1 MPLPAPSCAR
11 SLARAFRRL
20 LRSPRVPGERREH
33 AARTARASTA
43 RASTALATAVAVLA
57 LALPGP
63 AALAQPVADDVQ
75 RLLSA
80 GRGEEALLRAEQ
92 ALAAAPGDA
101 RTQFVLAFV
110 LMELGR
116 DAQALPLFTQLAQQ
130 FPELPDPL
138 NNIALLEVRAGRLDA
153 ALKSLEMALRNDPGH
168 RAARANLAEVH
179 LMLAV
184 AAWERLAQDAPLEPR
199 LARRL
204 EAVRALIGPAAP
216 PQAAPAAPPATPA
229 R

>member
-1 MPLPAPSCAR
+1 MRRLR
-11 SLARAFRRL
+11 SLGLAM
-20 LRSPRVPGERREH
+20 
-33 AARTARASTA
+33 
-43 RASTALATAVAVLA
+43 ALATAAWC
-57 LALPGP
+57 LPAAP
-63 AALAQPVADDVQ
+63 ALAQPVADEVQ

-92 ALAAAPGDA
+92 ALAMAPDDA
-101 RTQFVLAFV
+101 RTQFVLAVV
-110 LMELGR
+110 LLELGR
-116 DAQALPLFTQLAQQ
+116 DAQALPLFQQLAQQ

-153 ALKSLEMALRNDPGH
+153 AQRSLESALRNDPGH

-179 LMLAV
+179 LMLAA

-204 EAVRALIGPAAP
+204 EAVRSLIGPASRVDAGAAAVPASAPRDAP
-216 PQAAPAAPPATPA
+216 PRSVPPLPAAATPA

>member
-1 MPLPAPSCAR
+1 MPLPAPLCASSPTPR
-11 SLARAFRRL
+11 PRKAGRQRGLAALRQAVLFTAASLAL
-20 LRSPRVPGERREH
+20 CLSPGL
-33 AARTARASTA
+33 AA
-43 RASTALATAVAVLA
+43 
-57 LALPGP
+57 
-63 AALAQPVADDVQ
+63 AQPVADEVQ

-92 ALAAAPGDA
+92 ALAAAPSDA
-101 RTQFVLAFV
+101 RTQFVLAVV

-116 DAQALPLFTQLAQQ
+116 DTQARPLFEQLSQQ

-138 NNIALLEVRAGRLDA
+138 NNIALLEVRAGRLEV
-153 ALKSLEMALRNDPGH
+153 ALRALEAALRNDPGH

-179 LMLAV
+179 LMLAA
-184 AAWERLAQDAPLEPR
+184 AAWERLAEDAPLEPR

-204 EAVRALIGPAAP
+204 EAVRALIGPSARAPQGGAAAP
-216 PQAAPAAPPATPA
+216 SSSPSPA

>member
-1 MPLPAPSCAR
+1 MPLPAPLCAR
-11 SLARAFRRL
+11 SPTTCLRKPGRKPLPGALRRL
-20 LRSPRVPGERREH
+20 LGLAF
-33 AARTARASTA
+33 AAI
-43 RASTALATAVAVLA
+43 ALH
-57 LALPGP
+57 LPGL
-63 AALAQPVADDVQ
+63 AQAQPVADEVQ

-92 ALAAAPGDA
+92 ALAAAPSDA
-101 RTQFVLAFV
+101 RTQFVLAVV

-116 DAQALPLFTQLAQQ
+116 DAQALPLFQQLAQQ

-138 NNIALLEVRAGRLDA
+138 NNIALLEVRAGRLEA
-153 ALKSLEMALRNDPGH
+153 ALRSLEAALRNDPGH

-179 LMLAV
+179 LMLAA
-184 AAWERLAQDAPLEPR
+184 AAWERLAEDAPLEPR

-204 EAVRALIGPAAP
+204 EAVRALIGPAARA
-216 PQAAPAAPPATPA
+216 PQGAVPAPPPPTSPA

>member
-1 MPLPAPSCAR
+1 MNDAQRLPSYTLVISC
-11 SLARAFRRL
+11 
-20 LRSPRVPGERREH
+20 PDKVGIVD
-33 AARTARASTA
+33 
-43 RASTALATAVAVLA
+43 AVS
-57 LALPGP
+57 
-63 AALAQPVADDVQ
+63 QFVADRGGSLIESNHHTDVNQ
-75 RLLSA
+75 GWFYMRNVISA
-80 GRGEEALLRAEQ
+80 SSLQPGLDQFREEFA

-101 RTQFVLAFV
+101 RTQFVLAVV

-179 LMLAV
+179 LMLAA

>member
-1 MPLPAPSCAR
+1 MPLLARPLRWPTRLR
-11 SLARAFRRL
+11 SLRR
-20 LRSPRVPGERREH
+20 P
-33 AARTARASTA
+33 
-43 RASTALATAVAVLA
+43 ALAAGALLLA
-57 LALPGP
+57 LAGSPG
-63 AALAQPVADDVQ
+63 LAQPVADQVQ
-75 RLLSA
+75 RLLDA
-80 GRGEEALLRAEQ
+80 GRLDEALGRAEQ

-101 RTQFVLAFV
+101 RTRFVHAVV

-116 DAQALPLFTQLAQQ
+116 DTEAMAAFVQLSQE

-153 ALKSLEMALRNDPGH
+153 ARLALESALRNDPGH
-168 RAARANLAEVH
+168 RTARANLAEVH
-179 LMLAV
+179 LMLAA

-204 EAVRALIGPAAP
+204 EAVRALIGPAARRDG
-216 PQAAPAAPPATPA
+216 AAPGAVPA